1 MCSWLLRTF
10 DDQFYLMVDKDYK
23 NITSRCLPIVRNV
36 GEFIKKEVDK
46 VKLKDIETKGI
57 NSLVSYVDK
66 TAEMMLVEELSNIL
80 PEAGFITE
88 EKTVAQGGKEIE
100 WIIDPLDGTNNFLH
114 AIPHYAV
121 SVGLKVGS
129 ELVLGIVL
137 EPNSHELFYAS
148 KGAGAYLNGQTIK
161 VSSTPLLADAMVATG
176 FPYTV
181 EDVAPLIRTLGHF
194 MRYARGVRRLGAAAL
209 DLAYVA
215 CGRFDT
221 YYETTLNAWDVAGGA
236 VIVKEAGGHLTD
248 FSGGENY
255 LFGEQLIASNGK
267 IHQEVL
273 KAVRKNFRI

>member
-1 MCSWLLRTF
+1 MSR
-10 DDQFYLMVDKDYK
+10 KDYK
-23 NITSRCLPIVRNV
+23 IIAEECRPIVLKV
-36 GEFIKKEVDK
+36 GDFINRELGK
-46 VKLKDIETKGI
+46 VSKSDIEVKGL

-66 TAEMMLVEELSNIL
+66 QAEMMLVDELSKIL

-88 EKTVAQGGKEIE
+88 EQTVEQGGKEVE

-114 AIPHYAV
+114 GIPHFAV
-121 SVGLKVGS
+121 SVGLKVGDHLAVG
-129 ELVLGIVL
+129 LVLQVVSG
-137 EPNSHELFYAS
+137 ELFHAS
-148 KGAGAYLNGQTIK
+148 LGGGAFLNDERIK
-161 VSSTPLLADAMVATG
+161 VSHTESLSQSLVATG

-194 MRYARGVRRLGAAAL
+194 MRYARGVRRMGAAAL

-236 VIVKEAGGHLTD
+236 LILQEAGGVLSD
-248 FSGGENY
+248 FSGGDNY
-255 LFGEQLIASNGK
+255 LFGQELIASNGL

-273 KAVRKNFRI
+273 GAIRDKFYISY